1 MMPSRRR
8 FIQQSLLT
16 LPAVGALS
24 ACGGGSGA
32 QTTAATVSSG
42 GSSTTV
48 SAAVPVVAGVDL
60 SSGLQNYGLKAMPYS
75 KLAKPAKG
83 QTVLDPDFGT
93 KITRI
98 TDCVNDFKNLC
109 AAPAYPTAMAWNS
122 DETRFILYVPGST
135 MQTGGQ
141 QGWAL
146 YDGASYKFLKFIDI
160 NPGDVEQFYW
170 DHQDPATL
178 YYIDNH
184 SMGGTMLADLTAI
197 NVETGAKTIEYSFL
211 QNLPAG
217 WPRTGPVRCGYP
229 FALGINAKGER
240 IWGLGAG
247 GIPNVNG
254 QLGLNVFGFN
264 QTTKQMV
271 FYDSKYVA
279 QAQARG
285 TTPFPLLSGQGWVA
299 PDPASQNSTSGRVFI
314 LDINGQYVRTVN
326 FDAYEHCDTAL
337 NAAGHD
343 MLVGSQF
350 NRAGSGNGNVIA
362 ADLNTGAVQN
372 LVGESSSP
380 VFGYP
385 ATGCLTGSTA
395 WKNPMWIAT
404 GMTGDIYGTGNNG
417 PTANPTTLLDQEI
430 MLTSLT
436 TGQSYRFAHHRSTGN
451 YSNAPQSNYWAQTNV
466 TLSTSGTRI
475 LFQSD
480 WGNGDPS
487 NPVLNPNAAVDTY
500 VIELPSYKA

>member
-1 MMPSRRR
+1 MLPSRRR
-8 FIQQSLLT
+8 FIQKSLLS

-24 ACGGGSGA
+24 ACGGG
-32 QTTAATVSSG
+32 G
-42 GSSTTV
+42 GSASVQNAGGIPTAGL
-48 SAAVPVVAGVDL
+48 SPVPVVAGVDL
-60 SSGLQNYGLKAMPYS
+60 SAGLQNYGLKRMPYS

-93 KITRI
+93 RITRI
-98 TDCVNDFKNLC
+98 TDCVSDFKNLC

-135 MQTGGQ
+135 MQSGGQ
-141 QGWAL
+141 QGWAM
-146 YDGASYKFLKFIDI
+146 YNGTTYAFIKFIDI

-184 SMGGTMLADLTAI
+184 SVGSTMHADLTAI
-197 NVETGAKTIEYSFL
+197 NVETGVKTVEYSFL
-211 QNLPAG
+211 DNLPAG

-247 GIPNVNG
+247 GIPNING
-254 QLGLNVFGFN
+254 QLALNVFGFN

-271 FYDSKYVA
+271 FYDTQYVA
-279 QAQARG
+279 QGQARG

-299 PDPASQNSTSGRVFI
+299 PDPASQNSQTGRVFI
-314 LDINGQYVRTVN
+314 LDINGKYVRTVN
-326 FDAYEHCDTAL
+326 FDAYEHCDTAM

-350 NRAGSGNGNVIA
+350 NRATGGNGNVIV
-362 ADLNTGAVQN
+362 ADLNTGAIQN

-385 ATGCLTGSTA
+385 VTGSLTGSTA
-395 WKNPMWIAT
+395 WQNPMWIAT
-404 GMTGDIYGTGNNG
+404 GMTGDIYGTDNSG

-436 TGQSYRFAHHRSTGN
+436 SGLTYRFAHHRSTGN

-466 TLSTSGTRI
+466 TLSTSGTRV

-487 NPVLNPNAAVDTY
+487 NPVLNPDAAVDTY
-500 VIELPSYKA
+500 VIELPSYKRA

>member
-1 MMPSRRR
+1 M
-8 FIQQSLLT
+8 
-16 LPAVGALS
+16 
-24 ACGGGSGA
+24 
-32 QTTAATVSSG
+32 
-42 GSSTTV
+42 
-48 SAAVPVVAGVDL
+48 PVVAGADL
-60 SSGLQNYGLKAMPYS
+60 SSGLRNYGLKAMSYS

-83 QTVLDPDFGT
+83 QTVTDPDFGT

-98 TDCVNDFKNLC
+98 TDCLADFKNLC
-109 AAPAYPTAMAWNS
+109 VAPAYPTAMAWNA
-122 DETRFILYVPGST
+122 DETRFVLYAPGST
-135 MQTGGQ
+135 MQSGGK
-141 QGWAL
+141 QGWAM
-146 YDGASYKFLKFIDI
+146 YNGTTYAFIKFLDI

-170 DHQDPATL
+170 DHQDPSTL

-184 SMGGTMLADLTAI
+184 SIGSTVVADLTAI
-197 NVETGAKTIEYSFL
+197 NVETGVKTVEYSFL
-211 QNLPAG
+211 PNLPAS
-217 WPRTGPVRCGYP
+217 WPKTGPVRCGYP

-271 FYDSKYVA
+271 FYDTNYVA

-299 PDPASQNSTSGRVFI
+299 PDPASQNSTTGRVFI
-314 LDINGQYVRTVN
+314 LDINGKYVRTVN

-350 NRAGSGNGNVIA
+350 NRATGGNGNVIA

-380 VFGYP
+380 AFGYP
-385 ATGCLTGSTA
+385 TTGSLTGSTA

-430 MLTSLT
+430 MLTNLT
-436 TGQSYRFAHHRSTGN
+436 TGTSYRFAHHRSTGN

-487 NPVLNPNAAVDTY
+487 SPVLDPNAAVDTY

>member
-1 MMPSRRR
+1 MLPSRRR
-8 FIQQSLLT
+8 FIKKSLLSI
-16 LPAVGALS
+16 PAVGALS
-24 ACGGGSGA
+24 ACGGGGG
-32 QTTAATVSSG
+32 TASAVQQVSSG
-42 GSSTTV
+42 
-48 SAAVPVVAGVDL
+48 SAGNLVPVPVKAGVDL
-60 SSGLQNYGLKAMPYS
+60 SQGLQDYGLKRIPYS

-83 QTVLDPDFGT
+83 QTVVDPDFGSR
-93 KITRI
+93 ITRI
-98 TDCVNDFKNLC
+98 TDCVADFKNLC
-109 AAPAYPTAMAWNS
+109 AAPAYPTAMAWNC

-135 MQTGGQ
+135 MQSGGQ
-141 QGWAL
+141 QGWAM
-146 YDGASYKFLKFIDI
+146 YNGTNYAFIKFIDI
-160 NPGDVEQFYW
+160 NPGDIEQFYW

-184 SMGGTMLADLTAI
+184 SVGNAVLADLTAM
-197 NVETGAKTIEYSFL
+197 NVETGVKTVEYSFMD
-211 QNLPAG
+211 NLPSG

-229 FALGINAKGER
+229 FALGVNAKGER

-271 FYDSKYVA
+271 FYDSQYVA

-299 PDPASQNSTSGRVFI
+299 PDPASQNSTTGRVFI
-314 LDINGQYVRTVN
+314 LDINGKYVRTVN
-326 FDAYEHCDTAL
+326 FDAYEHCDTAI

-350 NRAGSGNGNVIA
+350 NRATGGNGNVIA
-362 ADLNTGAVQN
+362 ADLLTGGVSN

-385 ATGCLTGSTA
+385 VTGCLTSSTA
-395 WKNPMWIAT
+395 WQNPMWIAT
-404 GMTGDIYGTGNNG
+404 GMTGNIYGTDNSG
-417 PTANPTTLLDQEI
+417 PTANPTTLLDQEL
-430 MLTSLT
+430 MLTNLT
-436 TGQSYRFAHHRSTGN
+436 TGISYRFAHHRSTGN
-451 YSNAPQSNYWAQTNV
+451 YSNAAQSQYWAQPNL

-475 LFQSD
+475 LFNSD
-480 WGNGDPS
+480 WGDADPS
-487 NPVLNPNAAVDTY
+487 NPVVNPDAAIDTY
-500 VIELPSYKA
+500 VIELPSYRA

>member
-1 MMPSRRR
+1 MIPSRRK
-8 FIQQSLLT
+8 FIQRSLLT
-16 LPAVGALS
+16 LPAMGALS
-24 ACGGGSGA
+24 ACGGGGASSPAASSGA
-32 QTTAATVSSG
+32 TTT
-42 GSSTTV
+42 

-60 SSGLQNYGLKAMPYS
+60 SVGLQNYGLKAMPYS
-75 KLAKPAKG
+75 KLAKPTKG
-83 QTVLDPDFGT
+83 QTVTDPDFGT
-93 KITRI
+93 RITRI
-98 TDCVNDFKNLC
+98 TDCVADFKNLC
-109 AAPAYPTAMAWNS
+109 AAPAYPTAMAWNC
-122 DETRFILYVPGST
+122 DETRFILYAPGST
-135 MQTGGQ
+135 MQSGGQ

-146 YDGASYKFLKFIDI
+146 YNGTTYAFIKFIDI
-160 NPGDVEQFYW
+160 NPGDIEQFYW

-184 SMGGTMLADLTAI
+184 SVGSSVVADLTAL
-197 NVETGAKTIEYSFL
+197 NVETGVKTIEYSFMP
-211 QNLPAG
+211 NLPAG

-264 QTTKQMV
+264 QSTKQMV
-271 FYDSKYVA
+271 FYDTNYVA

-299 PDPASQNSTSGRVFI
+299 PDPASQNSTTGRVFI
-314 LDINGQYVRTVN
+314 LDINGKYVRTVN
-326 FDAYEHCDTAL
+326 FDAYEHCDTAM

-350 NRAGSGNGNVIA
+350 NRATGGNGNVIA
-362 ADLNTGAVQN
+362 ADLNTGVVQN
-372 LVGESSSP
+372 LVGESSTP
-380 VFGYP
+380 VYGYP
-385 ATGCLTGSTA
+385 ATGSLTGSTA

-417 PTANPTTLLDQEI
+417 PTPNPTTLLDQEI

-436 TGQSYRFAHHRSTGN
+436 TGATYRFAHHRSTGN

-487 NPVLNPNAAVDTY
+487 NPVLDPNAAVDTY

>member
-1 MMPSRRR
+1 MVFLETQDDPVPTS
-8 FIQQSLLT
+8 IYPT
-16 LPAVGALS
+16 LPTDAP
-24 ACGGGSGA
+24 GSGCTFSLRWRRIIKPYGLNGGA
-32 QTTAATVSSG
+32 GATTTP
-42 GSSTTV
+42 
-48 SAAVPVVAGVDL
+48 AAVPVVAGVDL
-60 SSGLQNYGLKAMPYS
+60 SVGLQNYGLKAMSYS

-83 QTVLDPDFGT
+83 QTVIDPDFGT
-93 KITRI
+93 RITRI
-98 TDCVNDFKNLC
+98 TDCVADFKNLC
-109 AAPAYPTAMAWNS
+109 AAPAYPTAMAWNA
-122 DETRFILYVPGST
+122 DETRFILYAPGST
-135 MQTGGQ
+135 MQAGGQ

-146 YDGASYKFLKFIDI
+146 YNGTTYAFIKFIDI
-160 NPGDVEQFYW
+160 NPGDIEQFYW

-184 SMGGTMLADLTAI
+184 SVGSTMVADLTAL
-197 NVETGAKTIEYSFL
+197 NVETGAKTIEYSFMP
-211 QNLPAG
+211 NLPAG

-264 QTTKQMV
+264 QATKQMV
-271 FYDSKYVA
+271 FYDTNYVA

-299 PDPASQNSTSGRVFI
+299 PDPASQNSTTGRVFI
-314 LDINGQYVRTVN
+314 LDINGKYVRTVN
-326 FDAYEHCDTAL
+326 FDAYEHCDTAM

-350 NRAGSGNGNVIA
+350 NRATGGNGNVIA
-362 ADLNTGAVQN
+362 ADLNTGVVQN

-385 ATGCLTGSTA
+385 ATGSLTGSTA

-404 GMTGDIYGTGNNG
+404 GMTGNIYGTGNNG
-417 PTANPTTLLDQEI
+417 PSSKPTTLLDQEI

-436 TGQSYRFAHHRSTGN
+436 IGTTYRFAHHRSTGN

-480 WGNGDPS
+480 WGTRVRKDSVMP
-487 NPVLNPNAAVDTY
+487 
-500 VIELPSYKA
+500 